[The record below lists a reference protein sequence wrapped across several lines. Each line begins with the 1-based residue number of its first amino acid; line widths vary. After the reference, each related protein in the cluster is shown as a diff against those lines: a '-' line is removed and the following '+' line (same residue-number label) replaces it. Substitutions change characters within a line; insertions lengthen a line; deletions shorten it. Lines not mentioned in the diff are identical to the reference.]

1 MAIRS
6 WIEGFPEL
14 TTRYEFKNIWNMDEL
29 GLYFKALSEKSH
41 VQKSRSCKG
50 GKKAE
55 QSLTAALFI
64 AADGSKVS
72 EPVVVWKIKSP
83 RCIKNIQSKAK
94 PSIVH

>member
-1 MAIRS
+1 MSLKTSGTWMNWDYTLKLCQKRAM
-6 WIEGFPEL
+6 
-14 TTRYEFKNIWNMDEL
+14 FK
-29 GLYFKALSEKSH
+29 GGK
-41 VQKSRSCKG
+41 SCKG

-83 RCIKNIQSKAK
+83 RCIKNIQSKTK